1 MVNESWVFRI
11 NICGESRHLH
21 QSRTPIIPFFKTT
34 EANLTTEIMIKK
46 VTLLVTIIVT
56 TFKLFGQTNDF
67 VKCDSIAYPIHKA
80 NIGKIAFMSKIV
92 PIETFTQ
99 SDFLTTFELDE
110 KSDLNIRVFL
120 GNSLTNYL
128 HLLSAQLTADLLT
141 KNGNYQ
147 FTFLV
152 DNKKIYVENLNVGA
166 GTAES
171 KNQRTVFRV
180 PLISSTNE
188 DSWGRFLWNRFYG
201 NGGQD
206 ALTTGVH
213 LLKIEIRPYLKL
225 NGLLIGNIIA
235 EGELKIIVP
244 EIKINEEL
252 IKVQTIKPL
261 KDFKIST
268 SQVDNSKIEELNR
281 KIETQNFKNITSIVI
296 LKDGKLLL
304 EEYFNGAS
312 RKTLHDTRSVG
323 KSFASTILGIA
334 IKDNYIKNEKQ
345 TLNEFYKLNTFQNYS
360 TAKDSITLKD
370 LLTMSST
377 LDGSDMNSESPGN
390 EENMYPTK
398 NWVEFALNLP
408 IDKLKVANK
417 QWDYFT
423 AGVVVLGDI
432 INQSVPNGL
441 EQYSNEKLF
450 RPLGIRK
457 YKWQFTPQKVAN
469 TAGSLQLRSLDYA
482 KYGQLYKNQGVWNG
496 TQILPREWITKSLSH
511 QMTIPEGEY
520 YGYLFWNKTYI
531 VKGMT
536 YEVYYSSGN
545 GGNRIFI
552 FKDFPIVV
560 VITSTAYNMPYGN
573 KQVDKIMQNYLIEAL
588 TK

>member
-1 MVNESWVFRI
+1 MI
-11 NICGESRHLH
+11 
-21 QSRTPIIPFFKTT
+21 K
-34 EANLTTEIMIKK
+34 NLT
-46 VTLLVTIIVT
+46 LFVTIILT
-56 TFKLFGQTNDF
+56 TFKLFGQTTEII
-67 VKCDSIAYPIHKA
+67 KCDSITYPIHKA
-80 NIGKIAFMSKIV
+80 NIGKIAFMSKVV

-99 SDFLTTFELDE
+99 TDFLTTFELKE
-110 KSDLNIRVFL
+110 KTDLNIRVFL

-128 HLLSAQLTADLLT
+128 HLLSPQLSADELT

-147 FTFLV
+147 FTFFV
-152 DNKKIYVENLNVGA
+152 DNKKVYVENLNVGA
-166 GTAES
+166 GNAES
-171 KNQRTVFRV
+171 KNQRTIFRV

-206 ALTTGVH
+206 ALTNGEH
-213 LLKIEIRPYLKL
+213 LLKIEVRPYLKL
-225 NGLLIGNIIA
+225 NEILIGNIIA

-252 IKVQTIKPL
+252 VKVQKIKPL
-261 KDFKIST
+261 KDLQIST
-268 SQVDNSKIEELNR
+268 SLIDNSKIEELNR
-281 KIETQNFKNITSIVI
+281 KIATQNFKDITSIVV

-334 IKDNYIKNEKQ
+334 IKDNYIKNENQ
-345 TLNEFYKLNTFQNYS
+345 TLNEFYKLNSFQNYS

-370 LLTMSST
+370 LLTMSSSF
-377 LDGSDMNSESPGN
+377 DGSDMNSESPGN

-408 IDKLKVANK
+408 VDKSKVANK

-432 INQSVPNGL
+432 IHKSVPNGL
-441 EQYSNEKLF
+441 EKYSNEKLF
-450 RPLGIRK
+450 KPLGITK

-469 TAGSLQLRSLDYA
+469 TAGSVQLRSLDYA
-482 KYGQLYKNQGVWNG
+482 KYGQLYKNQGVWNAK
-496 TQILPREWITKSLSH
+496 QILSQEWVTKSLSH
-511 QMTIPEGEY
+511 QMTISEGDY
-520 YGYLFWNKTYI
+520 YSYLFWNKTYN
-531 VKGMT
+531 VNGVN

-560 VITSTAYNMPYGN
+560 VITSTAYNTPYGH
-573 KQVDKIMQNYLIEAL
+573 KQVDKIMQNYLIDAIM
-588 TK
+588 K

>member
-1 MVNESWVFRI
+1 
-11 NICGESRHLH
+11 
-21 QSRTPIIPFFKTT
+21 
-34 EANLTTEIMIKK
+34 MIKK
-46 VTLLVTIIVT
+46 FTLLVTIILT
-56 TFKLFGQTNDF
+56 TINLFGQTTEF
-67 VKCDSIAYPIHKA
+67 VKCDSITYPIHKA
-80 NIGKIAFMSKIV
+80 NIGKIAFMNKVV
-92 PIETFTQ
+92 PIEIFTQ
-99 SDFLTTFELDE
+99 KDFLTTFELKE
-110 KSDLNIRVFL
+110 NTDLNIRVFL

-128 HLLSAQLTADLLT
+128 HLLSPQLSADELT

-147 FTFLV
+147 FTFFI
-152 DNKKIYVENLNVGA
+152 DNKIIYVENLNVGA
-166 GTAES
+166 GSAES
-171 KNQRTVFRV
+171 KNQRTIFRV

-206 ALTTGVH
+206 ALTNGEH

-225 NGLLIGNIIA
+225 NEILTGNIIA
-235 EGELKIIVP
+235 EGELKVIVP

-252 IKVQTIKPL
+252 VKVQKIKPL
-261 KDFKIST
+261 KDFQISASKIDT
-268 SQVDNSKIEELNR
+268 AKIEELNR
-281 KIETQNFKNITSIVI
+281 KIATQNFKDITSIVV
-296 LKDGKLLL
+296 LKDSKLLL
-304 EEYFNGAS
+304 EEYFNSAS

-323 KSFASTILGIA
+323 KSFASTLLGIA
-334 IKDNYIKNEKQ
+334 VKDNYIKSESQ
-345 TLNEFYKLNTFQNYS
+345 TLNEFYKLNNFQNYS

-377 LDGSDMNSESPGN
+377 FDGSDMNSESLGN

-408 IDKLKVANK
+408 IDKSKVANK

-432 INQSVPNGL
+432 IHKSVPNGL
-441 EQYSNEKLF
+441 EKYSNEKLF
-450 RPLGIRK
+450 KPLGIK
-457 YKWQFTPQKVAN
+457 KHKWQFTPQKVAN
-469 TAGSLQLRSLDYA
+469 TAGSVQLCSLDYA
-482 KYGQLYKNQGVWNG
+482 KYGQLYKNQGIWNG
-496 TQILPREWITKSLSH
+496 KQILSKEWITNSFSH
-511 QMTIPEGEY
+511 QMTISEDEY
-520 YGYLFWNKTYI
+520 YGYLFWNKTYN
-531 VKGMT
+531 VNGVN

-560 VITSTAYNMPYGN
+560 VITSTAYNTPYGH
-573 KQVDKIMQNYLIEAL
+573 KQVDKIMQNYLIEAI

>member
-1 MVNESWVFRI
+1 
-11 NICGESRHLH
+11 
-21 QSRTPIIPFFKTT
+21 
-34 EANLTTEIMIKK
+34 MIKK
-46 VTLLVTIIVT
+46 HSLLAVFFLITIN
-56 TFKLFGQTNDF
+56 LFGQTTDF
-67 VKCDSIAYPIHKA
+67 VKHDGITYPIHKA
-80 NIGKIAFMSKIV
+80 NIGKIAFMEKVI
-92 PIETFTQ
+92 PIETFNQT
-99 SDFLTTFELDE
+99 DFLKTFQFKE

-128 HLLSAQLTADLLT
+128 HLLSPQLSAEELT
-141 KNGNYQ
+141 KSGNYQ
-147 FTFLV
+147 FTFFV
-152 DNKKIYVENLNVGA
+152 DNKKVYVENLNVGA
-166 GTAES
+166 GSAES
-171 KNQRTVFRV
+171 KNLRTIFRV

-188 DSWGRFLWNRFYG
+188 DSWGRFLWNRFFG

-206 ALTTGVH
+206 ALTSGEH

-225 NGLLIGNIIA
+225 NETLIGNIIA
-235 EGELKIIVP
+235 EGELKIVVP

-252 IKVQTIKPL
+252 VKIQKIKPL
-261 KDFKIST
+261 KDFQISASKIDT
-268 SQVDNSKIEELNR
+268 VKIEELNR
-281 KIETQNFKNITSIVI
+281 KIATQNFKDITSIVV
-296 LKDGKLLL
+296 LKNGKLLL
-304 EEYFNGAS
+304 EEYFNDAN

-323 KSFASTILGIA
+323 KSFASTLLGMA
-334 IKDNYIKNEKQ
+334 IKDNYIKSENQ
-345 TLNEFYKLNTFQNYS
+345 TLNEFYNLKNFQNYS
-360 TAKDSITLKD
+360 IEKDSITLKD

-377 LDGSDMNSESPGN
+377 FDGSDINSESPGN

-408 IDKLKVANK
+408 IDKSKVANK

-432 INQSVPNGL
+432 IHKSVPNGL
-441 EQYSNEKLF
+441 EKYSNEKLF
-450 RPLGIRK
+450 KPLGITK

-469 TAGSLQLRSLDYA
+469 TAGSVQLRSLDYA

-496 TQILPREWITKSLSH
+496 KQILSKGWITKSFSH
-511 QMTIPEGEY
+511 QISISENEY
-520 YGYLFWNKTYI
+520 YGYLFWNKTYK
-531 VKGMT
+531 VNGVD

-560 VITSTAYNMPYGN
+560 VITSTAYNTPYGD
-573 KQVDKIMQNYLIEAL
+573 KQADKIMQNYIIEAI

>member
-1 MVNESWVFRI
+1 M
-11 NICGESRHLH
+11 
-21 QSRTPIIPFFKTT
+21 
-34 EANLTTEIMIKK
+34 
-46 VTLLVTIIVT
+46 LLLLSATI
-56 TFKLFGQTNDF
+56 FGQSSDF
-67 VKCDSIAYPIHKA
+67 VKCDSITYPIHQA
-80 NIGKIAFMSKIV
+80 NIGKIAFMSKTV

-99 SDFLTTFELDE
+99 TDFLTTFELKE
-110 KSDLNIRVFL
+110 KTDLNIRIFL

-128 HLLSAQLTADLLT
+128 HLLSPQLSADELT
-141 KNGNYQ
+141 KSGNYQ
-147 FTFLV
+147 FTFFI
-152 DNKKIYVENLNVGA
+152 DNKKIYAENLNVGA
-166 GTAES
+166 GNAES
-171 KNQRTVFRV
+171 KNQRTIFRV

-206 ALTTGVH
+206 ALTNGEH

-225 NGLLIGNIIA
+225 NEILTGQIIA

-252 IKVQTIKPL
+252 VKVQKIKPL
-261 KDFKIST
+261 KDFQIST
-268 SQVDNSKIEELNR
+268 SQIDNLKIEELNR
-281 KIETQNFKNITSIVI
+281 KIASKNLKDITSIVV

-304 EEYFNGAS
+304 EEYFNGAN

-323 KSFASTILGIA
+323 KSFASTLLGIA
-334 IKDNYIKNEKQ
+334 IKDNYIKSEKQ

-360 TAKDSITLKD
+360 TAKESITLKD

-377 LDGSDMNSESPGN
+377 FDGSDMNSESPGN

-408 IDKLKVANK
+408 IDKSKVTNK

-432 INQSVPNGL
+432 IHKSVPNGL
-441 EQYSNEKLF
+441 EKYSNEKLF
-450 RPLGIRK
+450 KPLGITK
-457 YKWQFTPQKVAN
+457 YKWQYTPQKVAN
-469 TAGSLQLRSLDYA
+469 TAGSVQLRSLDYA

-496 TQILPREWITKSLSH
+496 RQILSQEWITKSLSH
-511 QMTIPEGEY
+511 QMTISENEY
-520 YGYLFWNKTYI
+520 YGYLFWNKTYN
-531 VKGMT
+531 VNGVN

-560 VITSTAYNMPYGN
+560 VITSTAYNTPYGH
-573 KQVDKIMQNYLIEAL
+573 KQVDKIMQNYLIEAI